1 MRKLWTALQIES
13 LIKLYPDCKT
23 ATLVPIF
30 GRSASMISS
39 KASSLGVKKSEGFL
53 KSSLSGRIS
62 SKNDIGVSTRF
73 KALQPGW
80 NKGMKQSDY
89 MSKEMI
95 EKTSKTR
102 FKKGQDP
109 HNTVP
114 IGYERI
120 SRDGYIEVKV
130 RHLKNGD
137 ANNKN
142 FIAKHRIIYIENFG
156 EIPGNCNVEF
166 KDGDKFNLDPNN
178 LILRTKKENLINNS
192 LCDKSIVKRFMG
204 VRDPNLIDV
213 IINEMPETIDL
224 KRKNILL
231 NKEINKK
238 NAKKSK

>member
-1 MRKLWTALQIES
+1 MRKLWTAQQVDS

-23 ATLVPIF
+23 ETLVPLF

-39 KASSLGVKKSEGFL
+39 KASSLGIKKSEGFL
-53 KSSLSGRIS
+53 KSPLSGRIS
-62 SKNDIGVSTRF
+62 AKNDIGINTRF
-73 KALQPGW
+73 KSLQPGW
-80 NKGMKQSDY
+80 NKGMRQSDY

-109 HNTVP
+109 HNTVS

-120 SRDGYIEVKV
+120 SRDGYIEVKIQ
-130 RHLKNGD
+130 HLKNGD

-142 FIAKHRIIYIENFG
+142 FVAKHRIIYEEHYG
-156 EIPGNCNVEF
+156 EIPENCNVEF
-166 KDGDKFNLDPNN
+166 KDGNKLNLNPSN
-178 LILRTKKENLINNS
+178 LILRTKKENLIKNS

-204 VRDPNLIDV
+204 IKDINLIDV
-213 IINEMPETIDL
+213 IINEMPETINL

-238 NAKKSK
+238 NAKESK